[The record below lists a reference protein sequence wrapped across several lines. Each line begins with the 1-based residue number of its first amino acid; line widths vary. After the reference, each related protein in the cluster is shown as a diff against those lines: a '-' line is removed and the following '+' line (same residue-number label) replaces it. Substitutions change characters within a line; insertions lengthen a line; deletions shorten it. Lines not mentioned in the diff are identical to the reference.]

1 MLPWVCTVRDHLT
14 HLNVIR
20 TSGLTW
26 LHAPHASHVFIEV
39 VKFSN
44 SVMVPQ
50 QYEIKISKK

>member
-1 MLPWVCTVRDHLT
+1 MDRVRRGVHGPG
-14 HLNVIR
+14 V
-20 TSGLTW
+20 SVFGSP
-26 LHAPHASHVFIEV
+26 PHASHVFIKV